1 MSNTSDNRPNDDA
14 VNSGGTPN
22 SKGPGSSNASG
33 NAHAGTASRLRT
45 PIVVVTVIIIV
56 LLALVAIAGPL
67 YTLIMGS
74 GVKTEGLNADGAE
87 PATTDMNGSWSVVPG
102 AIPNYSSAGF
112 TFDEILPG
120 EEKTTSGSTVSVTGD
135 IEIANNTLDSG
146 LITVDMTNISTDQEK
161 RDINVRMKLFHTD
174 EFPTA
179 TFAVTDSVDL
189 SGIPDDGT
197 VGQVVVPGELTVHG
211 QTNEVAPTFD
221 VLRDGEQVILSSD
234 IEINRLDYNVET
246 PEFVAAKVAEM
257 GEINVRLTLEK

>member
-14 VNSGGTPN
+14 GNAGDTPN
-22 SKGPGSSNASG
+22 SKGPGARNAPG
-33 NAHAGTASRLRT
+33 NAGATSRVRT
-45 PIVVVTVIIIV
+45 PIVVGMVIVIV
-56 LLALVAIAGPL
+56 LLTLVGIAVPL

-87 PATTDMNGSWSVVPG
+87 PASTDMNGTWHVVPG
-102 AIPNYSSAGF
+102 AIPNHSSAGF

-120 EEKTTSGSTVSVTGD
+120 EEKTTSGSTVDVTGG
-135 IEIANNTLDSG
+135 IEIANNALDSG

-174 EFPTA
+174 EYPTA
-179 TFAVTDSVDL
+179 TFEVTDSVDL

-197 VGQVVVPGELTVHG
+197 IGQVVVPGELTVHG
-211 QTNEVAPTFD
+211 QTNDVAPTFE
-221 VLRDGEQVILSSD
+221 VLRDGDQVILSSD

-246 PEFVAAKVAEM
+246 PEFVAAKIAET